1 MIFRMAQIP
10 HSKRCPGFHSAA
22 SCAPV
27 GVLSLRVWRRSFPP
41 ALSSCQHLLSDQ
53 QLAFSIV
60 PPCPRVSEDIS
71 PMRLFN
77 PLLPTFLSGCCGFFP
92 AISPFTAISPI
103 SVWSPGQRHAWT
115 KCSSPVAWLEDI
127 PWDHK
132 PWGHESHS
140 LPHLCPEP
148 LQHLALPVS
157 NPILLCPAPSP
168 CVPQLL
174 IPHAAVPSCHSNPS
188 PFFFLIFF
196 CGIFYS
202 THLYFKVHMSSEM
215 HLVHQAGQET
225 AQMVTCSIFWQS
237 SYSGPHSVNSGN
249 LPKRSL

>member
-188 PFFFLIFF
+188 PFFF
-196 CGIFYS
+196 
-202 THLYFKVHMSSEM
+202 
-215 HLVHQAGQET
+215 
-225 AQMVTCSIFWQS
+225 
-237 SYSGPHSVNSGN
+237 
-249 LPKRSL
+249 